1 MSSQNG
7 RRDIGFFFKKV
18 DFFKGNKSIFFL
30 NNRPMIFGLFAFF
43 LPAFADVIFM
53 SYSPL
58 VNTYRLQKTWPQTG
72 EKLWESIKKSA
83 Y

>member
-1 MSSQNG
+1 
-7 RRDIGFFFKKV
+7 
-18 DFFKGNKSIFFL
+18 
-30 NNRPMIFGLFAFF
+30 MIFGLFAFF
-43 LPAFADVIFM
+43 LPAFADVIFL

-72 EKLWESIKKSA
+72 EKLWESIKKKVA